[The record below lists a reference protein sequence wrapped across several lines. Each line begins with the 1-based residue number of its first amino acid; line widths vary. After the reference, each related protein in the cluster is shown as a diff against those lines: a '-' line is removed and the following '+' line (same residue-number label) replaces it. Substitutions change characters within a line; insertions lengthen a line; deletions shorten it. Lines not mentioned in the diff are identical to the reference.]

1 MPSVRPKK
9 THAHPVSHR
18 HRLARPRAVL
28 PKASAGQS
36 RVVELIADLLKD
48 RNPPDDNEARC
59 FELIRRFHRWGR
71 RDTCHALRLVSAPV
85 VEADGKP
92 NLTVDGHRATRR
104 YVWELACLEY
114 QTGPE
119 WKVIAWG
126 IDEESAYF
134 QPHSSEQAAR
144 AAFHR
149 SPEPEAHRP
158 H

>member
-18 HRLARPRAVL
+18 HRLARPRAVVS
-28 PKASAGQS
+28 KATTGQS
-36 RVVELIADLLKD
+36 RIVELIANLFKD
-48 RNPPDDNEARC
+48 RDPPDDNELRC

-71 RDTCHALRLVSAPV
+71 RDTCHGLRVVTVPV
-85 VEADGKP
+85 MRSDGKP
-92 NLTVDGHRATRR
+92 CMTADGERATLR
-104 YVWELACLEY
+104 YVCELACLEY

-119 WKVIAWG
+119 WNVILWG
-126 IDEESAYF
+126 IDEESACF
-134 QPHSSEQAAR
+134 RGHRSEQAAR

-149 SPEPEAHRP
+149 SAEPKVLHR